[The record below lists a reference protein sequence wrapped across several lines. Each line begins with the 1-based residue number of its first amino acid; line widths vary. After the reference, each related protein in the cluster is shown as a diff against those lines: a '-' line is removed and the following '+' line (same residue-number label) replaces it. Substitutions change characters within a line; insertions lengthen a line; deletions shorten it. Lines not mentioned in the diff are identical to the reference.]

1 MTQANRFQPAHLPAG
16 EARQLLESF
25 WRGEVDVPTL
35 VQVAQ
40 AIEQAR
46 PAPALTKRR
55 YVRID

>member
-1 MTQANRFQPAHLPAG
+1 MTNANRFQPAHLPAG

-35 VQVAQ
+35 AQAAQ
-40 AIEQAR
+40 AIERAK

-55 YVRID
+55 YVRVD